1 MIANE
6 RPLIECTT
14 RWQMFQLLGTVTEK
28 LWPGMSQVPGLQGVK
43 FRHQPYNRLAQRF
56 PTLTPNGLDLLNK
69 CVLRRHASI
78 ALCWFRF
85 VVLTVHRHARE
96 PTTCIQVVVL
106 RSRSTNLC
114 ERRLE
119 ASVL

>member
-1 MIANE
+1 
-6 RPLIECTT
+6 
-14 RWQMFQLLGTVTEK
+14 MFQLLGTVTEK

-85 VVLTVHRHARE
+85 VVLTGASTRANNYVHPGCCATIPIDESLR
-96 PTTCIQVVVL
+96 TTP
-106 RSRSTNLC
+106 
-114 ERRLE
+114 
-119 ASVL
+119 